1 MKKVVSALTLT
12 ALMFISNFAFTGET
26 YENEEAKFKIT
37 FPDEFEAEKEVDE
50 DGKITYSISCVY
62 GSMLLIGNAFIFT
75 EPVSEDDN
83 LVAEAGEIFR
93 VAGAFDSKVKTDD
106 VQAWN
111 VGDDVG
117 FINPLKCK
125 GKKEDYK
132 GYVGNYY
139 VIIQGAIEYQ
149 FLILGPKKTYDYNCE
164 SRYINSF
171 EILP

>member
-12 ALMFISNFAFTGET
+12 GLMFISNFAFTGET

-50 DGKITYSISCVY
+50 DGKITYSISCSY
-62 GSMLLIGNAFIFT
+62 GGMLLIGFASIFT

-93 VAGAFDSKVKTDD
+93 VAGNFESKVKIDD
-106 VQAWN
+106 VLAWT
-111 VGDDVG
+111 VGDDTG

-125 GKKEDYK
+125 GDYK
-132 GYVGNYY
+132 GYIGNYY
-139 VIIQGAIEYQ
+139 VIVQGLFEYQ
-149 FLILGPKKTYDYNCE
+149 FLVLGPKKTYDYNCE
-164 SRYINSF
+164 SRFINSF